1 MKWISIWRRLL
12 DFISPRT
19 CVICGRRLSAT
30 EEVLCMKCHFHL
42 PRTGFW
48 LNPYDN
54 EMAKSFWHLIP
65 IERAAA
71 YFYYEAHSDTVNMIY
86 QLKYKDHP
94 EVGVILGRMLAKE
107 MQGAGFFDGIDGI
120 VPVPLAKK
128 RLRQRGYNQSDAIAQ
143 GISKITGLPVLTD
156 VVRRVDFVE
165 SQTKKSRWSRAENV
179 EQMFALNQIP
189 AGAKHLLVI
198 DDVVTTGATVT
209 ACAKQIAQNG
219 GIKISVLALGYTKR

>member
-1 MKWISIWRRLL
+1 
-12 DFISPRT
+12 
-19 CVICGRRLSAT
+19 
-30 EEVLCMKCHFHL
+30 MKCHFHL

-48 LNPYDN
+48 LDPYDN

-71 YFYYEAHSDTVNMIY
+71 YFYYEAHSDTANMIY

-128 RLRQRGYNQSDAIAQ
+128 RLRQRG
-143 GISKITGLPVLTD
+143 
-156 VVRRVDFVE
+156 
-165 SQTKKSRWSRAENV
+165 
-179 EQMFALNQIP
+179 
-189 AGAKHLLVI
+189 
-198 DDVVTTGATVT
+198 
-209 ACAKQIAQNG
+209 
-219 GIKISVLALGYTKR
+219 